1 MEFLIRPARAEDAPR
16 LSSLAFAAKASWGYP
31 AEWLEQW
38 RPDLTLT
45 PEYLDAHRAW
55 VAEREG
61 AILGVCVLA
70 IQGHHASIEHL
81 WIGPDQQRRG
91 VGRVLVQVALE
102 TAAQCGAQRVEV
114 ESDPFA
120 EAFYA
125 GLGGRRIGALPAP
138 MPGAP
143 ERSLPVL
150 ELTIPRRT

>member
-16 LSSLAFAAKASWGYP
+16 LSGLAFAAKASWGYP
-31 AEWLEQW
+31 GEWLEQW
-38 RPDLTLT
+38 RHDLTLT
-45 PEYLDAHRAW
+45 PEYLDTHRAW
-55 VAEREG
+55 VAEWDG

-70 IQGHHASIEHL
+70 LQGHHASIEHL
-81 WIGPDQQRRG
+81 WIAPDQQRQG
-91 VGRVLVQVALE
+91 IGRALVRVALE
-102 TAAQCGAQRVEV
+102 MAAQCDAQRVEV

-125 GLGGRRIGALPAP
+125 GLGARRIGALPAP

-150 ELTIPRRT
+150 EFTISRRT

>member
-1 MEFLIRPARAEDAPR
+1 MEFLIRSARADDAAR
-16 LSSLAFAAKASWGYP
+16 LSGLAFAAKASWGYP
-31 AEWLEQW
+31 AEWLERW
-38 RPDLTLT
+38 RHDLTLT

-55 VAEREG
+55 VAERKD

-70 IQGHHASIEHL
+70 LHGHHALIEHL
-81 WIGPDQQRRG
+81 WIAPDQQRQG
-91 VGRVLVQVALE
+91 VGRALVTVALE
-102 TAAQCGAQRVEV
+102 IAAQCDAQRVEV

-125 GLGGRRIGALPAP
+125 GLGARRIGAQPAP

-150 ELTIPRRT
+150 EFTIPRRT